1 MPNHLASMSGALAVR
16 PLPMMTLTN
25 WRCLLKHYT
34 LLSKCNSKWITNVE
48 NYALSFFDNPPTGES
63 KSIHTGHS
71 LFKDYSANRRSPF
84 CDDDDVVNK
93 NMLTKNKCW
102 MCAPQIHQYLHL
114 VKIYNFVWTFGNL
127 ISHLKR
133 FKVC

>member
-1 MPNHLASMSGALAVR
+1 MI
-16 PLPMMTLTN
+16 PLLLTQIMVI
-25 WRCLLKHYT
+25 RLT

-93 NMLTKNKCW
+93 NMLTKNKC
-102 MCAPQIHQYLHL
+102 YG
-114 VKIYNFVWTFGNL
+114 F
-127 ISHLKR
+127 
-133 FKVC
+133 